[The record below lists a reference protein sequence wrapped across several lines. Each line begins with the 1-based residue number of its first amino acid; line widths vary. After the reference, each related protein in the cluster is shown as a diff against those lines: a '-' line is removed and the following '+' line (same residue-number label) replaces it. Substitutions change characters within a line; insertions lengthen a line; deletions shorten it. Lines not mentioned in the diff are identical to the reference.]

1 MNVLNL
7 PGQEGCEHF
16 LKVIIAS
23 CHRWLNIK
31 RAPSLI
37 KSIQRKNLWANCFLG
52 VNKDIGSNLVRNFH
66 HSSGDMTS
74 RISIAKDKDPSEP
87 QTEKHADVE
96 RIEAWADAWLVSLN
110 ASKRK
115 ELLVSKVRCM
125 EAHPDVIFKGEAITS
140 RS

>member
-1 MNVLNL
+1 
-7 PGQEGCEHF
+7 
-16 LKVIIAS
+16 
-23 CHRWLNIK
+23 
-31 RAPSLI
+31 
-37 KSIQRKNLWANCFLG
+37 
-52 VNKDIGSNLVRNFH
+52 
-66 HSSGDMTS
+66 MTS

-125 EAHPDVIFKGEAITS
+125 EAHPDVIFKGEAITIKS
-140 RS
+140 GLSSFLRGVIFTFSSLTSQKPLIVHGSTRKFFVKLKLMELMIDYLRCLLTLFVSDYCKLSSTASYQKST